1 MINFSIHI
9 KGKVQ
14 GVFFRSSAKN
24 EADRLGLTGYICNKP
39 DGSVH
44 AEVEGEQSRIDEFIT
59 WCKAGPQHASVTNI
73 QSQLGEL
80 KNFKTFD
87 IRHSD

>member
-9 KGKVQ
+9 KGKVH
-14 GVFFRSSAKN
+14 GVFFRASAKR
-24 EADRLGLTGYICNKP
+24 EAERLGLTGYICNKA

-44 AEVEGEQSRIDEFIT
+44 AEVEGEQPQIDEFIL
-59 WCKAGPQHASVTNI
+59 WCKSGPPQATVTNI
-73 QSQLGEL
+73 QSQKGEL

-87 IRHSD
+87 IRHSE

>member
-9 KGKVQ
+9 KGHVH
-14 GVFFRSSAKN
+14 GVFFRASAKK
-24 EADRLGLTGYICNKP
+24 EADRLGLTGYISNKS

-44 AEVEGEQSRIDEFIT
+44 AEVEGEQQKIDEFIK
-59 WCKAGPQHASVTNI
+59 WCKVGPPMATVTNL
-73 QSQLGEL
+73 QTQEGQL

-87 IRHSD
+87 IRRGE

>member
-9 KGKVQ
+9 KGKVH
-14 GVFFRSSAKN
+14 GVFFRAAAKK
-24 EADRLGLTGYICNKP
+24 EAERLGLTGYVSNKN

-44 AEVEGEQSRIDEFIT
+44 AEVEGEQSQIDEFIT
-59 WCKAGPQHASVTNI
+59 WCKTGPPHASVTNI

-87 IRHSD
+87 IRHGD